1 MKESKCKG
9 CGAPIV
15 WGICNVSGKKIPLDL
30 RPQVYRIVALAN
42 GDVEA
47 LKEDPAEFGVSHFA
61 TCPMANNFSGQNRKV
76 SA

>member
-30 RPQVYRIVALAN
+30 RPQVYRLSEQEGEVLAIRQSST
-42 GDVEA
+42 V
-47 LKEDPAEFGVSHFA
+47 FGVSHFA
-61 TCPMANNFSGQNRKV
+61 TCPKANNFSGQNRKV